1 MKESNYLKN
10 LLLKAKKYQKTI
22 VLPEGEDERILK
34 AAHIIADEEVASL
47 IILGDETQI
56 KEYFAKNNWSMN
68 RISVI
73 KPETS
78 AKLQSYANLLFEL
91 RKAKGMTEEQA
102 LETAK
107 NYNYFGTLMVKAGDA
122 DGMLSG
128 ANHSTADT
136 VRPAL
141 QIIKSA
147 HKDRGVSA
155 ALISVKDDEAY
166 LLSDCAVVID
176 PTDKELC
183 DIALTSAE
191 TALQFGIEPKIA
203 MLSYSTRS
211 SGKGDSVDKVKRA
224 TAMAQEA
231 LKTEEYAGKGI
242 ELDGEMQADAALNDV
257 VAHKKAP
264 DSHVA
269 GKAKVLIFPNLDA
282 GNIGYKL
289 LQRIGGCESYGPMLQ
304 GLNAPVNDLSR
315 GSLVEDIV
323 GMIAITALQSVH
335 LS

>member
-1 MKESNYLKN
+1 MSTSNYLNN
-10 LLLKAKKYQKTI
+10 LIQKAKQYQKTI

-34 AAHIIADEEVASL
+34 AAHIIAEKEAANL
-47 IILGDETQI
+47 IILGDEAQI
-56 KEYFAKNNWSMN
+56 KEYFDKNNWNMN

-78 AKLQSYANLLFEL
+78 SKLQDYANLLFEL

-102 LETAK
+102 LQTAK

-191 TALQFGIEPKIA
+191 TALQFGIEPRIA
-203 MLSYSTRS
+203 MLSYSTRN

-224 TAMAQEA
+224 TQMALEA
-231 LKTEEYAGKGI
+231 LNTEEYAGKGI

>member
-78 AKLQSYANLLFEL
+78 TKLQSYANLLFEL